1 MHCPQ
6 LLLRLAHRFH
16 GLKAANLSFVET
28 ILAKPSLMAWLSSI
42 IVIVV
47 TFIIIRF
54 CLVLYGS
61 RRSKTNK
68 HLQTPFVF
76 PTKWHKSQYFIK
88 SRQKSSTVLSIL
100 VVILDI

>member
-1 MHCPQ
+1 M
-6 LLLRLAHRFH
+6 LLRLAHRFH

-28 ILAKPSLMAWLSSI
+28 ILAKSSLMASLSSI
-42 IVIVV
+42 TVIVV

-68 HLQTPFVF
+68 HLLSFRQNGIKVNISLKVVKNLP
-76 PTKWHKSQYFIK
+76 PCCQY
-88 SRQKSSTVLSIL
+88 LS
-100 VVILDI
+100 